1 MVCGNFILPEPAS
14 YVFFYAFFNLRK
26 LLYIIQKSC
35 KIITERPSG
44 AASDCKSS
52 AVTDSSL
59 DAKIHKDRRSKHIS
73 LPASEKVWR
82 IYARY
87 GGIIAERYK
96 QSFYGRLCLEKQKHA
111 HQSSYVT

>member
-1 MVCGNFILPEPAS
+1 MAKN
-14 YVFFYAFFNLRK
+14 R
-26 LLYIIQKSC
+26 

-52 AVTDSSL
+52 TVTDSSL

-73 LPASEKVWR
+73 LPTSEKVWR

-96 QSFYGRLCLEKQKHA
+96 QSFTVDFALKNKSMPINLLM
-111 HQSSYVT
+111 SLDID